1 MLSTLSVLLA
11 SALSLSGG
19 DTVKK
24 KAPVAPALGKAARG
38 TPTTAS
44 SVIARVA
51 SETMTRFAGATAGKT
66 VAAAAHA
73 ATPKAT
79 YLRAALSSRTRAT
92 SGPPLP
98 QRYRNETNG
107 STFSADSIVVEKSRH
122 TLTLYNQGEPVR
134 IYFVALGPNPVGPK
148 GAQGD
153 GRTPEGVYHI
163 AAHNP
168 DSKYH
173 LSLLVSYPN
182 SRDVAQAKARGVAT
196 GGSIMVHGLPDRF
209 ATYGP
214 THRRWDWT
222 EGCIAVTNAE
232 IEEIWS
238 AIPDGATI
246 QIKP

>member
-11 SALSLSGG
+11 SAVALSGG

-24 KAPVAPALGKAARG
+24 KAPA
-38 TPTTAS
+38 TPTPHKPAKGLTAS
-44 SVIARVA
+44 VAIARAA

-66 VAAAAHA
+66 IAAAAHA

-79 YLRAALSSRTRAT
+79 FLSAAISARVRPT

-98 QRYRNETNG
+98 ERFRTETNG
-107 STFSADSIVVEKSRH
+107 STFSADSIVVEKARR
-122 TLTLYNQGEPVR
+122 TMTLYRQGEPVR
-134 IYFVALGPNPVGPK
+134 IYFVALGSSPVGPK
-148 GAQGD
+148 EQQGD
-153 GRTPEGVYHI
+153 GRTPEGIYRI

-182 SRDVAQAKARGVAT
+182 ERDAANAKARGVAT

-209 ATYGP
+209 ASYGSA
-214 THRRWDWT
+214 HRNWDWT